1 MLTKEEY
8 AANRKKWIEALR
20 SGEYEQ
26 GTGHLNVGR
35 SFCCLGVACEVASKH
50 SVEVVLD
57 ESLRIKGDDLN
68 AQLEVQYWL
77 GLSGAAGE
85 YGDQSCLVEDNDNA
99 VKSFSEIADIIESN
113 PDGLWAEGTY

>member
-26 GTGHLNVGR
+26 GKDELR
-35 SFCCLGVACEVASKH
+35 CMDSFCCIGVGADLFGHDWLSQVRYGYEINMENTGLRDKEGVFFGGSL
-50 SVEVVLD
+50 VVM
-57 ESLRIKGDDLN
+57 
-68 AQLEVQYWL
+68 
-77 GLSGAAGE
+77 
-85 YGDQSCLVEDNDNA
+85 NDNG
-99 VKSFSEIADIIESN
+99 KTFSEIADIIESN